1 MRNEI
6 LNHLD
11 DPKQLEK
18 LYQDNKSSFKT
29 EFNLLFPEHN
39 ENKLLQ
45 YWDERLNYQG
55 SEISWGSKKEFIF
68 VLVLSLIAGCL
79 ASIPSFFKIDSEF
92 FYTRNISLI
101 IFSILATYFCWK
113 NRLPKKKIIITGVI
127 FLITLIFINL
137 LPANNN
143 SNTLILSLFHI
154 PIFLWTVVGFTYV
167 GNSLNDNRKR
177 IEFLRY
183 NGELLIIS
191 GLILIAGAVL
201 TAITIGLFTV
211 IGFDINEFYFKHIVI
226 FCLPII
232 PILGTFLTQ
241 TNPQLVNK
249 VSPVIAKIFSPLVL
263 ITVVVYLIAILF
275 SGKNLYND
283 RDFLMLFNGL
293 LIGVIAIILFSV
305 STTINQNIS
314 QVSGIILFALSV
326 VTVIVSCMALS
337 AILFRI
343 STLGITPNR
352 LAVVGA
358 NLLMLTNLFWI
369 SFQLFKTVFKKSD
382 ISSVENAIASFIPFY
397 ILWTIIVS
405 FIFPLLFNFR

>member
-18 LYQDNKSSFKT
+18 LYQDNKTSFKA
-29 EFNLLFPEHN
+29 EFNLIFQEHN

-154 PIFLWTVVGFTYV
+154 PIFLWTVVGFSYV

-183 NGELLIIS
+183 NGELLIMS
-191 GLILIAGAVL
+191 GLILITGAVL

-211 IGFDINEFYFKHIVI
+211 IGFDINEFYFKHVVI

-305 STTINQNIS
+305 STTTNQNIS

-369 SFQLFKTVFKKSD
+369 SFQLFKTVLKKSD

-397 ILWTIIVS
+397 ILWTIIVG
-405 FIFPLLFNFR
+405 FFFPLLFNFR

>member
-18 LYQDNKSSFKT
+18 LYQDNKISFKA

-183 NGELLIIS
+183 NGELLIMS
-191 GLILIAGAVL
+191 GLILITGAVL

-211 IGFDINEFYFKHIVI
+211 IGFDINEFYFKHVVI

-241 TNPQLVNK
+241 ANPQLVNK

-305 STTINQNIS
+305 STTINENIS
-314 QVSGIILFALSV
+314 QVSSIILFALSL
-326 VTVIVSCMALS
+326 VTVIVSGMALS

-352 LAVVGA
+352 LAVGGA

-405 FIFPLLFNFR
+405 FFFPLLFNFR

>member
-18 LYQDNKSSFKT
+18 LYQDNKTSFKA
-29 EFNLLFPEHN
+29 EFNLIFPEHN

-45 YWDERLNYQG
+45 YWDERLNYQS
-55 SEISWGSKKEFIF
+55 SEISWGNKKEFIF
-68 VLVLSLIAGCL
+68 VLALSLTAGCL

-113 NRLPKKKIIITGVI
+113 NRLPKKKIIITGVV
-127 FLITLIFINL
+127 FLIALIFINL

-154 PIFLWTVVGFTYV
+154 SIFLWTVVGFTYV

-183 NGELLIIS
+183 NGELLIMS
-191 GLILIAGAVL
+191 GLLLIAGAVL

-211 IGFDINEFYFKHIVI
+211 SGFNIRDLYFEHIVI

-283 RDFLMLFNGL
+283 RDFLMFFNGL

-305 STTINQNIS
+305 STTTNQNIS

-369 SFQLFKTVFKKSD
+369 SFQLFKTVLKKSD

-397 ILWTIIVS
+397 ILWTIIVG
-405 FIFPLLFNFR
+405 FFFPLLFNFR

>member
-18 LYQDNKSSFKT
+18 LYQDNKISFKA

-183 NGELLIIS
+183 NGELLIMS
-191 GLILIAGAVL
+191 GLILITGAVL

-211 IGFDINEFYFKHIVI
+211 IGFDINEFYFKHVVI

-293 LIGVIAIILFSV
+293 LIGVIAIILFSI

-314 QVSGIILFALSV
+314 QVSGIILFALSL
-326 VTVIVSCMALS
+326 VTVIVCGMALS

-369 SFQLFKTVFKKSD
+369 SFQLFKTVFKKTN

-405 FIFPLLFNFR
+405 FFFPLLFNFR

>member
-183 NGELLIIS
+183 NGELLIMS
-191 GLILIAGAVL
+191 GLILITGAVL

>member
-18 LYQDNKSSFKT
+18 LYQDNKTSFKA

-137 LPANNN
+137 LPVNNN

-183 NGELLIIS
+183 NGELLIMS
-191 GLILIAGAVL
+191 GLILITGAVL

-211 IGFDINEFYFKHIVI
+211 IGFDINDFYFKHVVI

-283 RDFLMLFNGL
+283 RNFLMLFNGL

-314 QVSGIILFALSV
+314 QVSGIILFTLSV

-382 ISSVENAIASFIPFY
+382 ISSVENVIASFIPFY
-397 ILWTIIVS
+397 ILWTFIVG
-405 FIFPLLFNFR
+405 FFFPLLFNFR